1 MKRERSEKRKT
12 ESVSKRVIALRM
24 YMKKILKRFSLFYI
38 GLHEFVNFY
47 FVMKTPYTFK
57 GVPFCHAFKICIQNK
72 IKQWYINKNTIN
84 NV

>member
-12 ESVSKRVIALRM
+12 ESVSKRVIALGM
-24 YMKKILKRFSLFYI
+24 YKFFLLKRFNLFYI
-38 GLHEFVNFY
+38 HVYVNFY
-47 FVMKTPYTFK
+47 LAMKTPYTFK

>member
-1 MKRERSEKRKT
+1 
-12 ESVSKRVIALRM
+12 
-24 YMKKILKRFSLFYI
+24 
-38 GLHEFVNFY
+38 
-47 FVMKTPYTFK
+47 MKTPYTFK